1 MENSKKTDLARV
13 ISVSGQSGLY
23 LYIAQARN
31 GVVVESLANGGR
43 TVVGMKNK
51 VSTLEDISIYTAEGE
66 MKLKDVFVKLH
77 EVLGDADAPGAKAP
91 ADALKELFSKAVP
104 DYDAD
109 RFYVSH
115 MKKVVTWYN
124 ELKNHASL
132 DFMTDE
138 DRKKEAEEAEAAEAE
153 PENE

>member
-91 ADALKELFSKAVP
+91 ADALKELFAKAVP

-124 ELKNHASL
+124 DLKNHASL

-138 DRKKEAEEAEAAEAE
+138 DRKKEAEAAETAEAE